1 MIGGDNMAA
10 KLVLLGGFLGAG
22 KTTTLIETAKRLQKR
37 GKRVAIVTNDQGKE
51 LIDTELV
58 RNNGL
63 DAEEVTGGCFCCQF
77 EDLYKNLTLLLK
89 EKQPD
94 VILAE
99 AVGSCTDLAAT
110 VIQPLKKYY
119 AEEFKTAPLTI
130 VVDPSRLMDNLDY
143 KIDGKN
149 KIFSP
154 SVSYIFEKQLAEA
167 DIIALNKLDRFQHE
181 EITEVIQFLKQRYP
195 QAEIKAISAE
205 RGDFLEELIDLW
217 LSDTVGGD
225 KVLDIDYD
233 LYAEGEAQLAWMN
246 MLGDLVNLENGLFD
260 PKEWVGSFLETLNGH
275 FLREKMAIAHLKIQL
290 VQSNGY
296 VKASMIKTGES
307 PIFTITDGSPNKEF
321 RVLLNI
327 RIEANPSMLDLIVAE
342 SIESTNQQYG
352 THWKASYHEC
362 FSPKPPVP
370 THRLTPQC

>member
-1 MIGGDNMAA
+1 MAA

-22 KTTTLIETAKRLQKR
+22 KTTTLIQTAKKLQKR

-110 VIQPLKKYY
+110 VIQPMKKYY
-119 AEEFKTAPLTI
+119 ADEFKTAPLTI

-143 KIDGKN
+143 KMDGKN

-181 EITEVIQFLKQRYP
+181 EIDGVIKFLKQRYP
-195 QAEIKAISAE
+195 QAEIRTISAE

-246 MLGDLVNLENGLFD
+246 ILGDLTHLENSTFD
-260 PKEWVGSFLETLNGH
+260 PKEWVDSFLETLNGH

-290 VQSNGY
+290 GQSNGY
-296 VKASMIKTGES
+296 VKASMIKTGEA
-307 PIFTITDGSPNKEF
+307 PIFTITDGSPNKQF

-327 RIEANPSMLDLIVAE
+327 RIEANPSMLDLIVADA
-342 SIESTNQQYG
+342 IEATNQQYG

-370 THRLTPQC
+370 THRLILQS